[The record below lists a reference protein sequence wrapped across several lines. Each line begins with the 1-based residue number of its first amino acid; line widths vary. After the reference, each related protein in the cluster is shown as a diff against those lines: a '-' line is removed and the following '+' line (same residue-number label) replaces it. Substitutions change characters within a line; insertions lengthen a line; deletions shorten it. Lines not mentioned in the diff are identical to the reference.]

1 LCFYEFMLKSVEA
14 QQQEMEMVSI
24 ESLVPERHL
33 LRKIDGAVDFSFIRE
48 RVKHLYC
55 EDNGRPA
62 LDPVVLFKLLLLGYL
77 YGVRS
82 ERQLMREVEVNV
94 AYRWFLGLKLR
105 DKVPDAS
112 TLSQN
117 RRRRFAESTIYQEI
131 FDEIV
136 ELAMR
141 RGLASGTVLYTD
153 STHLKAN
160 ANKNKYDVAEVTV
173 KPREYL
179 AALDAAIAEDR
190 AEHGKRPL
198 KPSNPEPETRQIKV
212 SRTDRDSGY
221 MVRDGKPKGFFYL
234 DHRTVDGRH
243 AIITD
248 THATPANVHDS
259 VPYLGRL
266 DRQRERFGFSIRA
279 VGVDAGYA
287 AAAIAQGLEE
297 RNIYGAIGYRTP
309 THRDGYFYK
318 REFRYDEKLDV
329 YLCPNGQLLRYRTTN
344 REGYR
349 QYHSDP
355 EQCGNCPVRQKCTQ
369 SSNATKVVTRH
380 VWESSR
386 ERMDRHR
393 LSRVG
398 KRIYKRRKETVERS
412 FADAKQ
418 LHGHRYARFRGL
430 TRVQQQCLLA
440 ATAQNIKK
448 IALLLSNSGPGMPF
462 PLFPALVSAYIDRLR
477 RYRLLMPIH
486 NHQNRKSIQKTN
498 PTKNDGVR
506 QQSEKA
512 FVKTKAFCNS
522 ESRSTYIV
530 VVVFPVGSFTI
541 NTP

>member
-1 LCFYEFMLKSVEA
+1 MLKKPEA
-14 QQQEMEMVSI
+14 EQQELEMVSV
-24 ESLVPERHL
+24 ESLVPSGHL
-33 LRKIDGAVDFSFIRE
+33 LRKIDRVVDFSFIRD

-55 EDNGRPA
+55 ENNGRPA
-62 LDPVVLFKLLLLGYL
+62 LEPVVLFKLLLLGYL

-136 ELAMR
+136 LLAVHK
-141 RGLASGTVLYTD
+141 GLASGAVLYTD

-160 ANKNKYDVAEVTV
+160 ANKNKFDLEQVQV
-173 KPREYL
+173 KPQEYL
-179 AALDAAIAEDR
+179 AALDRAITEDR
-190 AEHGKRPL
+190 AARGKAPL
-198 KPSNPEPETRQIKV
+198 KATESEPETKEIKV
-212 SRTDRDSGY
+212 SRSDQDSGY

-248 THATPANVHDS
+248 THVTPANVHDS

-266 DRQRERFGFSIRA
+266 DRQRERFGFDIRA

-287 AAAIAQGLEE
+287 AAAITQGLEE
-297 RNIYGAIGYRTP
+297 RHIYGVIGYRTP

-318 REFRYDEKLDV
+318 RDYRYDEKLDV
-329 YLCPNGQLLRYRTTN
+329 YICPHGQLLNYRTTN

-355 EQCGNCPVRQKCTQ
+355 EQCRNCPLRHKCTQ
-369 SSNATKVVTRH
+369 SAKAIKVVTRH
-380 VWESSR
+380 VWEASR
-386 ERMDRHR
+386 ERIDQHR

-418 LHGHRYARFRGL
+418 LHGHRYARMRGL
-430 TRVQQQCLLA
+430 PRVQQQCLLA

-448 IALLLSNSGPGMPF
+448 IALLCSRVGSQMPF
-462 PLFPALVSAYIDRLR
+462 PTLTALLNAYIGLLS
-477 RYRLLMPIH
+477 RYQRIA
-486 NHQNRKSIQKTN
+486 SA
-498 PTKNDGVR
+498 ND
-506 QQSEKA
+506 Q
-512 FVKTKAFCNS
+512 
-522 ESRSTYIV
+522 I
-530 VVVFPVGSFTI
+530 
-541 NTP
+541 

>member
-1 LCFYEFMLKSVEA
+1 MLKKPAA
-14 QQQEMEMVSI
+14 QQQELEWVSI
-24 ESLVPERHL
+24 EALVPEKHL
-33 LRKIDGAVDFSFIRE
+33 LRKVGGAVDFSFIRD

-94 AYRWFLGLKLR
+94 AYRWFLGMKLR

-117 RRRRFAESTIYQEI
+117 RRRRFSESTIYQEI

-136 ELAMR
+136 ELAVKK
-141 RGLASGTVLYTD
+141 GLASGTVLYTD

-160 ANKNKYDVAEVTV
+160 ANKNKFDIAEVPV
-173 KPREYL
+173 KAQEYL
-179 AALDAAIAEDR
+179 AALDQAIDEDR
-190 AEHGKRPL
+190 AAHGKKPL
-198 KPSNPEPETRQIKV
+198 KPSEAEPETREIKV
-212 SRTDRDSGY
+212 SRTDADSGY

-248 THATPANVHDS
+248 THVTPANVHDS

-287 AAAIAQGLEE
+287 AAAITQGLEE
-297 RNIYGAIGYRTP
+297 RNIYGVIGYRTP
-309 THRDGYFYK
+309 THREGYFYK
-318 REFRYDEKLDV
+318 REYRYDEKLDV
-329 YLCPNGQLLRYRTTN
+329 YICPNGQLLSYRTTN

-355 EQCGNCPVRQKCTQ
+355 AQCAHCPVRHNCTQ
-369 SSNATKVVTRH
+369 SSNQTKVVTRH

-386 ERMDRHR
+386 ERMDQHR

-418 LHGHRYARFRGL
+418 LHGHRYAKMRGL
-430 TRVQQQCLLA
+430 SKVQQQCLLA

-448 IALLLSNSGPGMPF
+448 IALLLSRMGPNVPTSM
-462 PLFPALVSAYIDRLR
+462 LHTLLSVYIVLLR
-477 RYRLLMPIH
+477 RYQQLAG
-486 NHQNRKSIQKTN
+486 NRNI
-498 PTKNDGVR
+498 
-506 QQSEKA
+506 
-512 FVKTKAFCNS
+512 
-522 ESRSTYIV
+522 
-530 VVVFPVGSFTI
+530 
-541 NTP
+541 

>member
-1 LCFYEFMLKSVEA
+1 MLKKPEA
-14 QQQEMEMVSI
+14 EQQELEWVSI
-24 ESLVPERHL
+24 EALVPEKHL
-33 LRKIDGAVDFSFIRE
+33 LRKVDGAVDFSFIRE
-48 RVKHLYC
+48 RVKHLYSA
-55 EDNGRPA
+55 DNGRPA

-117 RRRRFAESTIYQEI
+117 RRRRFRESTIYQEI
-131 FDEIV
+131 FDQIV
-136 ELAMR
+136 ELAINK
-141 RGLASGTVLYTD
+141 GLASGAVLYTD

-160 ANKNKYDVAEVTV
+160 ANKNKLDVSAV
-173 KPREYL
+173 KVKAAEYL
-179 AALDAAIAEDR
+179 QALDAAIDEDR
-190 AEHGKRPL
+190 AAHGKKPL
-198 KPSNPEPETRQIKV
+198 KASEADADTRQIKV
-212 SRTDRDSGY
+212 SRTDPESGY

-248 THATPANVHDS
+248 THVTPANVHDS

-266 DRQRERFGFSIRA
+266 DRQRERFNFQIRA

-287 AAAIAQGLEE
+287 AAAITQGLQE
-297 RNIYGAIGYRTP
+297 RDIYGVIGYRAP

-318 REFRYDEKLDV
+318 REYRYDQKLDV
-329 YLCPNGQLLRYRTTN
+329 YLCPTGQLLTYRTTH

-355 EQCGNCPVRQKCTQ
+355 CQCRNCPVRQKCTQ
-369 SSNATKVVTRH
+369 SANATKVVTRH

-386 ERMDRHR
+386 EQMDQHR

-448 IALLLSNSGPGMPF
+448 IALLLSSTGPNRPAAILT
-462 PLFPALVSAYIDRLR
+462 PLLSAYIDQLR
-477 RYRLLMPIH
+477 RY
-486 NHQNRKSIQKTN
+486 
-498 PTKNDGVR
+498 
-506 QQSEKA
+506 QQISA
-512 FVKTKAFCNS
+512 NTH
-522 ESRSTYIV
+522 ST
-530 VVVFPVGSFTI
+530 S
-541 NTP
+541 

>member
-1 LCFYEFMLKSVEA
+1 MLKKPEL
-14 QQQEMEMVSI
+14 QQEELEWVSI
-24 ESLVPERHL
+24 TALVPEDHL
-33 LRKIDGAVDFSFIRE
+33 LRKVDGAVDFSFIRD

-62 LDPVVLFKLLLLGYL
+62 QDRVVLFKLLLLGYL

-117 RRRRFAESTIYQEI
+117 RRRRFSQSTIYQQL

-136 ELAMR
+136 ELAVKK
-141 RGLASGTVLYTD
+141 GLASGAVLYTD

-160 ANKNKYDVAEVTV
+160 ANNNKFDLAQVEV
-173 KPREYL
+173 KPQEYL
-179 AALDAAIAEDR
+179 AALEAAITADR
-190 AEHGKRPL
+190 AEHGKKPLRP
-198 KPSNPEPETRQIKV
+198 SEPEPETRQIKV
-212 SRTDRDSGY
+212 SRTDKDSGY

-248 THATPANVHDS
+248 THVTPANVHDS

-266 DRQRERFGFSIRA
+266 DRQRERFGFTIRA

-287 AAAIAQGLEE
+287 AAAITQGLEE
-297 RNIYGAIGYRTP
+297 RSIYGVIGYRTP
-309 THRDGYFYK
+309 THREGYFYK
-318 REFRYDEKLDV
+318 RDYRYDQNLDV
-329 YLCPNGQLLRYRTTN
+329 YICPDGQLLPYRTTN

-355 EQCGNCPVRQKCTQ
+355 EQCHNCPLRHKCTQ

-386 ERMDRHR
+386 ERMDQHR
-393 LSRVG
+393 LNRVG

-430 TRVQQQCLLA
+430 ARVQQQALLA

-448 IALLLSNSGPGMPF
+448 IALLLSRTGSQMP
-462 PLFPALVSAYIDRLR
+462 LPALPALLNTYSALLHLYQHIAAADRL
-477 RYRLLMPIH
+477 
-486 NHQNRKSIQKTN
+486 N
-498 PTKNDGVR
+498 
-506 QQSEKA
+506 
-512 FVKTKAFCNS
+512 
-522 ESRSTYIV
+522 
-530 VVVFPVGSFTI
+530 
-541 NTP
+541 